1 MLPLTTLT
9 MRTSENE
16 TAVSL
21 AARLVR
27 KASCADASKVSTV
40 SARVKVALTTSFSS
54 PPGGT
59 GGGEGGGDGGG
70 DGGGKG
76 GGEGGGNGG
85 GEGGGGARGA
95 EQRPVPVSHVPPPHW
110 LSSVHA
116 GPHWGEGCA
125 SVRQMLGY
133 VPVAVQSLSS
143 VHAFITHM
151 PD

>member
-1 MLPLTTLT
+1 M
-9 MRTSENE
+9 
-16 TAVSL
+16 
-21 AARLVR
+21 
-27 KASCADASKVSTV
+27 
-40 SARVKVALTTSFSS
+40 
-54 PPGGT
+54 
-59 GGGEGGGDGGG
+59 
-70 DGGGKG
+70 
-76 GGEGGGNGG
+76 
-85 GEGGGGARGA
+85 
-95 EQRPVPVSHVPPPHW
+95 SHVPPPHW

>member
-1 MLPLTTLT
+1 M
-9 MRTSENE
+9 
-16 TAVSL
+16 
-21 AARLVR
+21 
-27 KASCADASKVSTV
+27 
-40 SARVKVALTTSFSS
+40 
-54 PPGGT
+54 PPVVHVVGVLGG
-59 GGGEGGGDGGG
+59 
-70 DGGGKG
+70 
-76 GGEGGGNGG
+76 
-85 GEGGGGARGA
+85 GA

>member
-1 MLPLTTLT
+1 MLPIFVLQISFVPHSLPL
-9 MRTSENE
+9 
-16 TAVSL
+16 AVHVVGVL
-21 AARLVR
+21 
-27 KASCADASKVSTV
+27 
-40 SARVKVALTTSFSS
+40 
-54 PPGGT
+54 GG
-59 GGGEGGGDGGG
+59 
-70 DGGGKG
+70 
-76 GGEGGGNGG
+76 
-85 GEGGGGARGA
+85 GA
-95 EQRPVPVSHVPPPHW
+95 EQRPVPVSHVPPPHWLSSVHEQRPVPVSHVNPPHW

>member
-1 MLPLTTLT
+1 MLPIFVLQI
-9 MRTSENE
+9 SF
-16 TAVSL
+16 VPHSL
-21 AARLVR
+21 
-27 KASCADASKVSTV
+27 
-40 SARVKVALTTSFSS
+40 
-54 PPGGT
+54 PPVVHVVGVLGG
-59 GGGEGGGDGGG
+59 
-70 DGGGKG
+70 
-76 GGEGGGNGG
+76 
-85 GEGGGGARGA
+85 GA